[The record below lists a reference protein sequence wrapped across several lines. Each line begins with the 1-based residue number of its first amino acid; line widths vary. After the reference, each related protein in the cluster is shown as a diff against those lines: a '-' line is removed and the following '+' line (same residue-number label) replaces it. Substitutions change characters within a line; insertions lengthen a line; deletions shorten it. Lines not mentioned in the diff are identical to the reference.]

1 MAFCAPNLYWQLFPL
16 SLELFTLKIIIKD
29 LSTVWGKS
37 KAKISSTSP
46 TLLFRARFNYW
57 QSSRGSLK
65 SVVMHLEIA
74 GLKQGF
80 NPICNFATQINA
92 RLASAV
98 ASASSELRSGDEAED
113 EADDEYVVTHVN
125 EEVAARYY
133 EFLLKEDDEEDR
145 GPPSSQEATDEGNE
159 NETPHSVLFACLIT
173 IPYSN
178 NLRCIWCI
186 R

>member
-1 MAFCAPNLYWQLFPL
+1 
-16 SLELFTLKIIIKD
+16 
-29 LSTVWGKS
+29 
-37 KAKISSTSP
+37 
-46 TLLFRARFNYW
+46 
-57 QSSRGSLK
+57 
-65 SVVMHLEIA
+65 MHLDIAA

-92 RLASAV
+92 RL

-133 EFLLKEDDEEDR
+133 EFLLKEDDKEDR

-159 NETPHSVLFACLIT
+159 NEQPDNNVLFTLRNLIFH
-173 IPYSN
+173 Y
-178 NLRCIWCI
+178 
-186 R
+186 